1 MGIIRVKRFRI
12 KSYKK
17 NVKPLLSLKDIT
29 KSYGSQ
35 PVLDKV
41 NIQVMPSSVV
51 GLLGPNGSGKTSI
64 FNLIMGIT
72 TADSGKIIFN
82 NKEIQNKPI
91 NYRGTMGISIM
102 MQERPVFDITLED
115 NLYAVAEIAIKDKQK
130 QKEIVERLI
139 REFGLASLRQQ
150 PARNLSG
157 GQRAKLCLARTLVN
171 SPKLILVDEGTAG
184 LDPISVQEVSRL
196 ILRLQS
202 FNVSLLITSHVVSD
216 VIPVCDKIYVLADTR
231 VIEEGSPQKVLRS
244 AVAREMYFGDY
255 EG

>member
-1 MGIIRVKRFRI
+1 MGIVRIKKFRI

-29 KSYGSQ
+29 KSYNSQ

-41 NIQVMPSSVV
+41 NIEVMPSSVV
-51 GLLGPNGSGKTSI
+51 GLLGPNGCGKTTI
-64 FNLIMGIT
+64 FNSIMGIT
-72 TADSGKIIFN
+72 KADSGKIIFN

-91 NYRGTMGISIM
+91 DFRAKMGISLM
-102 MQERPVFDITLED
+102 MQERPVFDISLED
-115 NLYAVAEIAIKDKQK
+115 NLYAISEIAIKDKRK
-130 QKEIVERLI
+130 QKEVVERLI
-139 REFGLASLRQQ
+139 RDFELDSLRKQ

-157 GQRAKLCLARTLVN
+157 GQRAKLCLARTLIN
-171 SPKLILVDEGTAG
+171 SPKLVLLDESTSG

-202 FNVSLLITSHVVSD
+202 FNVSVLITSHVVGD
-216 VIPVCDKIYVLADTR
+216 VIPVCDKIYILADTK
-231 VIEEGSPQKVLRS
+231 VIDEGTPAKVLRS
-244 AVAREMYFGDY
+244 QISKEKYFGDY

>member
-1 MGIIRVKRFRI
+1 MGIIKIKKFRI

-17 NVKPLLSLKDIT
+17 NVKPLLSLKDIS
-29 KSYGSQ
+29 KNYDPQ

-51 GLLGPNGSGKTSI
+51 GLLGPNGCGKTTI
-64 FNLIMGIT
+64 FNLIMGIAK
-72 TADSGKIIFN
+72 ADSGKIIFN

-91 NYRGTMGISIM
+91 DFRAKMGISLM
-102 MQERPVFDITLED
+102 MQDRPVFDISLED
-115 NLYAVAEIAIKDKQK
+115 NLYAVSEIAIKDKRK
-130 QKEIVERLI
+130 QKEVVERLI
-139 REFGLASLRQQ
+139 RDFELDSLRKQ

-171 SPKLILVDEGTAG
+171 SPKLVLIDEGTAG

-202 FNVSLLITSHVVSD
+202 FNVSLLITSHVVGD
-216 VIPVCDKIYVLADTR
+216 VMPVCDKIYVLADTK
-231 VIEEGSPQKVLRS
+231 VIEEGSPQKVLQS
-244 AVAREMYFGDY
+244 VVAREMYFGDY
-255 EG
+255 RG

>member
-1 MGIIRVKRFRI
+1 MGIVRIKKFRI

-29 KSYGSQ
+29 KSYNSQ

-41 NIQVMPSSVV
+41 NIEVMPSSVV
-51 GLLGPNGSGKTSI
+51 GLLGPNGCGKTTI
-64 FNLIMGIT
+64 FNLICGIIK
-72 TADSGKIIFN
+72 ADSGKIIFN

-91 NYRGTMGISIM
+91 DFRAKMGISLM
-102 MQERPVFDITLED
+102 MQERPIFDISLED
-115 NLYAVAEIAIKDKQK
+115 NLYAISEIAIKDKRK
-130 QKEIVERLI
+130 QKEVVERLI
-139 REFGLASLRQQ
+139 RDFELDSLRKQ

-157 GQRAKLCLARTLVN
+157 GQRAKLCLARTLIN
-171 SPKLILVDEGTAG
+171 SPKLVLLDESTSG

-202 FNVSLLITSHVVSD
+202 FNVSVLITSHVVGD
-216 VIPVCDKIYVLADTR
+216 VIPVCDKIYILADTK
-231 VIEEGSPQKVLRS
+231 VIDEGPPMKVLRS
-244 AVAREMYFGDY
+244 QISKEKYFGDY

>member
-1 MGIIRVKRFRI
+1 MGIVRIKKFRI

-29 KSYGSQ
+29 KSYNSQ

-41 NIQVMPSSVV
+41 NIEVMPSSVV
-51 GLLGPNGSGKTSI
+51 GLLGPNGCGKTTI
-64 FNLIMGIT
+64 FNLIMGIAT
-72 TADSGKIIFN
+72 MDSGKIIFN

-91 NYRGTMGISIM
+91 DFRAKMGISLM
-102 MQERPVFDITLED
+102 MQERPVFDLSLED
-115 NLYAVAEIAIKDKQK
+115 NLYSVAECCLKDKQK

-139 REFGLASLRQQ
+139 RDFSLDSLRKQ

-157 GQRAKLCLARTLVN
+157 GQRAKLCLARTLIN
-171 SPKLILVDEGTAG
+171 SPKLVLIDEGTSG

-196 ILRLQS
+196 ILQLQN
-202 FNVSLLITSHVVSD
+202 FNVSLLITSHVVGD
-216 VIPVCDKIYVLADTR
+216 VIPVCDKIYVLADTK
-231 VIEEGSPQKVLRS
+231 VIDEGPPMKVLRS
-244 AVAREMYFGDY
+244 EISKRKYFGDY

>member
-29 KSYGSQ
+29 KNYNSQ

-51 GLLGPNGSGKTSI
+51 GLLGPNGCGKTTI

-72 TADSGKIIFN
+72 KAYSGKIIFN

-102 MQERPVFDITLED
+102 MQERPLFDLSLES
-115 NLYAVAEIAIKDKQK
+115 NLYAVAEIAMKDKQK

-139 REFGLASLRQQ
+139 GEFGLDSLRKQ

-171 SPKLILVDEGTAG
+171 SPKLVLIDEGTSG

-202 FNVSLLITSHVVSD
+202 FNVSLLITSHVVGD
-216 VIPVCDKIYVLADTR
+216 VIPVCDKIYVLADTK
-231 VIEEGSPQKVLRS
+231 VIDEGPPMKVLRS
-244 AVAREMYFGDY
+244 QISKEKYFGDY

>member
-1 MGIIRVKRFRI
+1 MSVIRVKRFRI

-29 KSYGSQ
+29 KNYDSQ

-51 GLLGPNGSGKTSI
+51 GLLGPNGCGKTTI

-72 TADSGKIIFN
+72 KADSGKIIFN

-102 MQERPVFDITLED
+102 MQERPLFDLSLES
-115 NLYAVAEIAIKDKQK
+115 NLYAVAEIAMKDKQK

-139 REFGLASLRQQ
+139 GEFGLDSLRKQ

-171 SPKLILVDEGTAG
+171 SPKLVLIDEGTSG

-202 FNVSLLITSHVVSD
+202 FNVSLLITSHVVGD
-216 VIPVCDKIYVLADTR
+216 VIPVCDKIYVLADTK
-231 VIEEGSPQKVLRS
+231 VIDEGPPMKVLRS
-244 AVAREMYFGDY
+244 QISKEKYFGDY

>member
-1 MGIIRVKRFRI
+1 M
-12 KSYKK
+12 
-17 NVKPLLSLKDIT
+17 LSLKDIT
-29 KSYGSQ
+29 KNYDSQ

-51 GLLGPNGSGKTSI
+51 GLLGPNGCGKTTI

-72 TADSGKIIFN
+72 KADSGKIIFN

-102 MQERPVFDITLED
+102 MQERPLFDLSLES
-115 NLYAVAEIAIKDKQK
+115 NLYAVAEIAMKDKQK

-139 REFGLASLRQQ
+139 GEFGLDSLRKQ

-171 SPKLILVDEGTAG
+171 SPKLVLIDEGTAG

-202 FNVSLLITSHVVSD
+202 FNVSLLITSHVVGD
-216 VIPVCDKIYVLADTR
+216 VIPVCDKIYVLADTK
-231 VIEEGSPQKVLRS
+231 VIEEGSPQKVLQS

-255 EG
+255 RG

>member
-17 NVKPLLSLKDIT
+17 NVKPLLSFKDIT

-35 PVLDKV
+35 PILDKV

-51 GLLGPNGSGKTSI
+51 GLLGPNGSGKTTI
-64 FNLIMGIT
+64 FNLIMGIIK
-72 TADSGKIIFN
+72 ADSGKIIFN
-82 NKEIQNKPI
+82 NKEINNKPI
-91 NYRGTMGISIM
+91 SHRASAGISIM
-102 MQERPVFDITLED
+102 MQERSLFDLDLES
-115 NLYAVAEIAIKDKQK
+115 NLYAVAEIAIKEKQK
-130 QKEIVERLI
+130 QKEVVERLI
-139 REFGLASLRQQ
+139 KEFGLDSLRKQ

-171 SPKLILVDEGTAG
+171 SPKLVLIDEGTAG

-202 FNVSLLITSHVVSD
+202 FNVSLLITSHVVGD
-216 VIPVCDKIYVLADTR
+216 VMPVCDKIYVLADTR

-244 AVAREMYFGDY
+244 AVAREMYFGNY

>member
-1 MGIIRVKRFRI
+1 
-12 KSYKK
+12 
-17 NVKPLLSLKDIT
+17 
-29 KSYGSQ
+29 
-35 PVLDKV
+35 
-41 NIQVMPSSVV
+41 
-51 GLLGPNGSGKTSI
+51 
-64 FNLIMGIT
+64 MGIT
-72 TADSGKIIFN
+72 KADSGKIIFN

-102 MQERPVFDITLED
+102 MQERPLFDLSLES
-115 NLYAVAEIAIKDKQK
+115 NLYAVAEIAMKDKQK

-139 REFGLASLRQQ
+139 GEFGLDSLRKQ

-171 SPKLILVDEGTAG
+171 SPKLVLIDEGTSG

-202 FNVSLLITSHVVSD
+202 FNVSLLITSHVVGD
-216 VIPVCDKIYVLADTR
+216 VIPVCDKIYVLADTK
-231 VIEEGSPQKVLRS
+231 VIDEGPPMKVLRS
-244 AVAREMYFGDY
+244 EISKRKYFGDY

>member
-1 MGIIRVKRFRI
+1 MSVIRVKRFRI

-29 KSYGSQ
+29 KNYDSQ

-51 GLLGPNGSGKTSI
+51 GLLGPNGCGKTTI

-72 TADSGKIIFN
+72 KADSGKIIFN

-102 MQERPVFDITLED
+102 MQERPLFDLSLES
-115 NLYAVAEIAIKDKQK
+115 NLYAVAEIAMKDKQK

-139 REFGLASLRQQ
+139 GEFGLDSLRKQ

-171 SPKLILVDEGTAG
+171 SPKLVLIDEGTSG

-202 FNVSLLITSHVVSD
+202 FNVSLLITSHVLGD
-216 VIPVCDKIYVLADTR
+216 VIPVCDKIYVLADTK
-231 VIEEGSPQKVLRS
+231 VIDEGPPMKVLRS
-244 AVAREMYFGDY
+244 EISKRKYFGDY

>member
-1 MGIIRVKRFRI
+1 MSVIRVKRFRI

-29 KSYGSQ
+29 KNYDSQ

-51 GLLGPNGSGKTSI
+51 GLLGPNGCGKTTI

-72 TADSGKIIFN
+72 KADSGKIIFN

-102 MQERPVFDITLED
+102 MQERPVFDLSLED
-115 NLYAVAEIAIKDKQK
+115 NLYAVAECLMKDKRK
-130 QKEIVERLI
+130 QKEVVERLI
-139 REFGLASLRQQ
+139 RDFELDSLRKQ

-157 GQRAKLCLARTLVN
+157 GQRAKLCLARTLIN
-171 SPKLILVDEGTAG
+171 SPKLVLLDESTSG

-202 FNVSLLITSHVVSD
+202 FNVSVLITSHVVGD
-216 VIPVCDKIYVLADTR
+216 VIPVCDKIYILADTK
-231 VIEEGSPQKVLRS
+231 VIDEGPPIKVLQSEISKRK
-244 AVAREMYFGDY
+244 YFGDY
-255 EG
+255 ES

>member
-72 TADSGKIIFN
+72 TADSGKIIFD

-91 NYRGTMGISIM
+91 NYRGAMGISIM

-115 NLYAVAEIAIKDKQK
+115 NLYAVAEISIKDKQK
-130 QKEIVERLI
+130 QKGIVERLI
-139 REFGLASLRQQ
+139 REFGLESLRQQ

-171 SPKLILVDEGTAG
+171 SPKLILIDEGTAG

-202 FNVSLLITSHVVSD
+202 FNVSLLITSHVVGD

-244 AVAREMYFGDY
+244 AVAREMYFGNY

>member
-1 MGIIRVKRFRI
+1 MSVIRVKRFRI

-17 NVKPLLSLKDIT
+17 NVKPLLALKDIT

-35 PVLDKV
+35 PILDKV

-51 GLLGPNGSGKTSI
+51 GLLGPNGSGKSTI

-72 TADSGKIIFN
+72 KVNSGKIIFN
-82 NKEIQNKPI
+82 SKEIQNKPI
-91 NYRGTMGISIM
+91 NHRAPLGISVM
-102 MQERPVFDITLED
+102 MQERALFDLDVES
-115 NLYAVAEIAIKDKQK
+115 NLYAVAEISVNGKQK

-139 REFGLASLRQQ
+139 REFGLDSLRKQ

-171 SPKLILVDEGTAG
+171 SPKLVLIDEGTSG

-202 FNVSLLITSHVVSD
+202 FNVSLLITSHVVGD
-216 VIPVCDKIYVLADTR
+216 VMPVCDKIYVLHDTK

-255 EG
+255 QG

>member
-1 MGIIRVKRFRI
+1 MGIVRIKKVRI

-29 KSYGSQ
+29 KSYNSQ

-51 GLLGPNGSGKTSI
+51 GLLGPNGCGKTTI
-64 FNLIMGIT
+64 FNLICGIIK
-72 TADSGKIIFN
+72 ADSGKIIFN

-91 NYRGTMGISIM
+91 DFRAKMGISLM
-102 MQERPVFDITLED
+102 MQERPIFDISLED
-115 NLYAVAEIAIKDKQK
+115 NLYAISEIAIKDKRK
-130 QKEIVERLI
+130 QKEVVERLI
-139 REFGLASLRQQ
+139 RDFELDSLRKQ

-157 GQRAKLCLARTLVN
+157 GQRAKLCLARTLIN
-171 SPKLILVDEGTAG
+171 SPKLVLLDESTSG

-202 FNVSLLITSHVVSD
+202 FNVSVLITSHVVGD
-216 VIPVCDKIYVLADTR
+216 VIPVCDKIYILADTK
-231 VIEEGSPQKVLRS
+231 VIDEGPPMKVLQSEISKRK
-244 AVAREMYFGDY
+244 YFGDY
-255 EG
+255 ES

>member
-1 MGIIRVKRFRI
+1 MGIIRIKKFRI

-17 NVKPLLSLKDIT
+17 NVKPLLSLKEIT
-29 KSYGSQ
+29 KSYDSQ
-35 PVLDKV
+35 PILDKI

-51 GLLGPNGSGKTSI
+51 GLLGPNGSGKTTI
-64 FNLIMGIT
+64 FNLIMGIIK
-72 TADSGKIIFN
+72 ADSGKIIFN

-91 NYRGTMGISIM
+91 NYRGKMGIGIM
-102 MQERPVFDITLED
+102 MQERPVFDLNLQD
-115 NLYAVAEIAIKDKQK
+115 NLYAVAECLMKDKQK
-130 QKEIVERLI
+130 QKEVVERLI
-139 REFGLASLRQQ
+139 RDFGLDSLRKQ

-171 SPKLILVDEGTAG
+171 SPKLVLIDEGTSG

-202 FNVSLLITSHVVSD
+202 FNVSLLVTSHVVGD
-216 VIPVCDKIYVLADTR
+216 VIPVCDKIYVLADTK
-231 VIEEGSPQKVLRS
+231 VIDEGTPAKVLRS
-244 AVAREMYFGDY
+244 QISKEKYFGDY

>member
-1 MGIIRVKRFRI
+1 MGVIRVKRFRI

-29 KSYGSQ
+29 KSYNSQ

-41 NIQVMPSSVV
+41 NIEVMPSSVV
-51 GLLGPNGSGKTSI
+51 GLLGPNGCGKTTI
-64 FNLIMGIT
+64 FNLIMGIAT
-72 TADSGKIIFN
+72 MDSGKIIFN

-91 NYRGTMGISIM
+91 DFRAKMGISIM
-102 MQERPVFDITLED
+102 MQERPVFDLSLED
-115 NLYAVAEIAIKDKQK
+115 NLYAVAECLMKDKLK
-130 QKEIVERLI
+130 QKEVVERLI
-139 REFGLASLRQQ
+139 RDFKLDSLRKQ

-171 SPKLILVDEGTAG
+171 SPKLVLIDEGTAG

-202 FNVSLLITSHVVSD
+202 FNVSLLITSHVVGD
-216 VIPVCDKIYVLADTR
+216 VIPVCDKIYVLADTK
-231 VIEEGSPQKVLRS
+231 VIEEGSPQKVLQS

-255 EG
+255 RG

>member
-1 MGIIRVKRFRI
+1 MGIVRIKKFRI

-29 KSYGSQ
+29 KSYNSQ

-41 NIQVMPSSVV
+41 NIEVMPSSVV
-51 GLLGPNGSGKTSI
+51 GLLGPNGCGKTTI
-64 FNLIMGIT
+64 FNLIMGIAT
-72 TADSGKIIFN
+72 MDSGKIIFN
-82 NKEIQNKPI
+82 NKEIHNKPI
-91 NYRGTMGISIM
+91 NYRASAGISIM
-102 MQERPVFDITLED
+102 MQERSLFDLDLES
-115 NLYAVAEIAIKDKQK
+115 NLYAVAEIAIEEKQK
-130 QKEIVERLI
+130 QKEVVERLI
-139 REFGLASLRQQ
+139 REFGLDSLRKQ

-171 SPKLILVDEGTAG
+171 SPKLVLIDEGTAG

-202 FNVSLLITSHVVSD
+202 FNVSLLITSHVVGD
-216 VIPVCDKIYVLADTR
+216 VIPVCDKIYVLADTK
-231 VIEEGSPQKVLRS
+231 VIEEGSPQKVLQS

-255 EG
+255 RG

>member
-29 KSYGSQ
+29 KNYNSQ
-35 PVLDKV
+35 PILDKV
-41 NIQVMPSSVV
+41 NIEVMPSSVV
-51 GLLGPNGSGKTSI
+51 GLLGPNGSGKTTI
-64 FNLIMGIT
+64 FNLIMGIIK
-72 TADSGKIIFN
+72 ADSGKIIFN
-82 NKEIQNKPI
+82 NKEIHNKPI
-91 NYRGTMGISIM
+91 NYRASAGISIM
-102 MQERPVFDITLED
+102 MQERSLFDLDLES
-115 NLYAVAEIAIKDKQK
+115 NLYAVAEIAIEEKQK
-130 QKEIVERLI
+130 QKEVVERLI
-139 REFGLASLRQQ
+139 REFGLDSLRKQ

-171 SPKLILVDEGTAG
+171 SPKLVLIDEGTSG

-202 FNVSLLITSHVVSD
+202 FNVSLLITSHVVGD
-216 VIPVCDKIYVLADTR
+216 VIPVCDKIYVLADTK
-231 VIEEGSPQKVLRS
+231 VIEEGSPQKVLQS

-255 EG
+255 RG